1 MYLVKVVD
9 KNSEI
14 GLVQIHYVGYSN
26 AYDEWRNKA
35 EVVESNEASVEVSY
49 EIVKP
54 FSLDEQLCNRIKCAL
69 NSGRKDS
76 PSVQTDMPFDKL
88 LFDGGL
94 AKITWYPCSKVSL
107 QDQSLLRLKPSAWC
121 KLAFSQSELQ

>member
-54 FSLDEQLCNRIKCAL
+54 FSLENSCAIGSSAL
-69 NSGRKDS
+69 LTVGGKILQVFR
-76 PSVQTDMPFDKL
+76 QTCPLINCYLMV
-88 LFDGGL
+88 
-94 AKITWYPCSKVSL
+94 A
-107 QDQSLLRLKPSAWC
+107 
-121 KLAFSQSELQ
+121 